1 MGIIPIG
8 CGEGYF
14 IGVLGIVFG
23 VVISLLI
30 RLDSALGE
38 TGQVLLT
45 KSVIGMFFL
54 KNLEVLILAPLS
66 KACVLIEILSF
77 SFGKRSLCFLPSV
90 YGVHPLAYFKCDS
103 FVFGELPLAESRGFS
118 ASSSAF
124 GFYVLPSLVL

>member
-1 MGIIPIG
+1 M
-8 CGEGYF
+8 
-14 IGVLGIVFG
+14 
-23 VVISLLI
+23 
-30 RLDSALGE
+30 
-38 TGQVLLT
+38 T
-45 KSVIGMFFL
+45 KSAIGMFFL